1 LESRLIFGTAQLTS
15 MRSFYDIKKLLN
27 AVRDAGINELDTARG
42 YGGGYCE
49 YVIGKYLSKECGAF
63 KINTKVGFGK
73 VRLRKLPIRLVLPA
87 KFFLKKYIVKSKYS
101 KNESQLDHVPI
112 VKIER
117 LDFEYM
123 KNSIELSF
131 KLLGTD
137 YLNALFIH
145 ELIPEELDNQSL
157 DFLFEIKRQGRVGR
171 LGIGA
176 DARKVRL
183 TNTLEGFDICQ
194 YQYSHYQEMKLQF
207 PQLSHNCFGVL
218 SGVRN
223 PSGNNVDLA
232 LSALGHEDKI
242 VFNTSKIHHLP
253 QQR

>member
-1 LESRLIFGTAQLTS
+1 MNKLIFGTAQLTS

-27 AVRDAGINELDTARG
+27 AVRDTGINELDTARG

-49 YVIGKYLSKECGAF
+49 YVIGKYLSKERGAF
-63 KINTKVGFGK
+63 KINTKVGFGSL
-73 VRLRKLPIRLVLPA
+73 RLRRLPIRLVLPA
-87 KFFLKKYIVKSKYS
+87 KFYFKKYIVKSKYIPT
-101 KNESQLDHVPI
+101 ETPQDHVPV
-112 VKIER
+112 VKMEK
-117 LDFEYM
+117 LDFEYL

-137 YLNALFIH
+137 CVNTLLIH
-145 ELIPEELDNQSL
+145 ELIPEELDNQAL

-176 DARKVRL
+176 DARKIRL
-183 TNTLEGFDICQ
+183 TNSLEGFDICQ

-207 PQLSHNCFGVL
+207 PQLLHNCFGVL

-223 PSGNNVDLA
+223 PSGNNVELA
-232 LSALGHEDKI
+232 LAALGDEDKI

-253 QQR
+253 QRH

>member
-1 LESRLIFGTAQLTS
+1 

-49 YVIGKYLSKECGAF
+49 YVIGKYLSKERGAF

-87 KFFLKKYIVKSKYS
+87 KFYFKKYIVKSKHIPT
-101 KNESQLDHVPI
+101 ETPQDHVPV
-112 VKIER
+112 VKMEK
-117 LDFEYM
+117 LDFEYL

-131 KLLGTD
+131 NLLGED
-137 YLNALFIH
+137 CVNSLLIH

-183 TNTLEGFDICQ
+183 TNSLEGFDICQ

-218 SGVRN
+218 SGVQN
-223 PSGNNVDLA
+223 PSGSIVNLA
-232 LSALGHEDKI
+232 LSALGNEDKI

-253 QQR
+253 QRR